1 MRGMTP
7 EALQAWERLR
17 RRLYHLLEAEE
28 QATPPPA
35 ESQWSPPAEIRAN
48 EEEVVLTLEVPGVQ
62 REEMDVNLVG
72 STLTVAG
79 RRSLPEEERGRRFYQ
94 AERPV
99 GRFSRSF
106 TVPWTLDPEQATAR
120 LEDGVLTVRVR
131 RASRGEEAGR

>member
-17 RRLYHLLEAEE
+17 RRLYRLLEAED
-28 QATPPPA
+28 QPSSPPREA
-35 ESQWSPPAEIRAN
+35 QWSPAAEIRAN
-48 EEEVVLTLEVPGVQ
+48 EEEVVLALEVPGVQ
-62 REEMDVNLVG
+62 REEMDVSLVG
-72 STLTVAG
+72 STLTVSG
-79 RRSLPEEERGRRFYQ
+79 RRSRREEEDGWRFYQ

-106 TVPWTLDPEQATAR
+106 TVPWALDPEQATAQ

-131 RASRGEEAGR
+131 RAGRGGEAGT